1 MHEEATKLHH
11 LLADGLNTGAFLVQ
25 VQNKLVFFPSLS
37 NLLEIPCLSTFQN
50 TKKKVENVM
59 CS

>member
-25 VQNKLVFFPSLS
+25 VQNKLVFFPSLR

-50 TKKKVENVM
+50 TQKKVENVM